1 MLVGYYMISSNIRFD
16 VGPNFL
22 CSDLTQFYVMQCL
35 TQMQLLCCSRTDYM
49 NNLALLYFF
58 ISIAHGIHI
67 FPGQMLMFSFTDQLT
82 SFASSMEEQI
92 IAVSYLWV

>member
-1 MLVGYYMISSNIRFD
+1 MLGLIF
-16 VGPNFL
+16 FCL
-22 CSDLTQFYVMQCL
+22 DLTQFYVMQCL

-49 NNLALLYFF
+49 NNLALLYFS
-58 ISIAHGIHI
+58 ISLAHGIHI
-67 FPGQMLMFSFTDQLT
+67 FPGQMLVFSFTDKLT

>member
-1 MLVGYYMISSNIRFD
+1 
-16 VGPNFL
+16 
-22 CSDLTQFYVMQCL
+22 
-35 TQMQLLCCSRTDYM
+35 M

-58 ISIAHGIHI
+58 ISLAHGIYT
-67 FPGQMLMFSFTDQLT
+67 FPGQMLMFSFTDELT